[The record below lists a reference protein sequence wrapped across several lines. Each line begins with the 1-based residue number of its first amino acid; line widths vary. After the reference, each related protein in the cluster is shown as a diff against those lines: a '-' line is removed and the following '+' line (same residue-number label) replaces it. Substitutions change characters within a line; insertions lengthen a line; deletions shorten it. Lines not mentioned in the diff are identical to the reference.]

1 MDNKWSKL
9 NDSGA
14 SIDVTLSKLIMLYKK
29 LSTMLIFLTLFRL
42 LLKQISWE
50 SSMCYVS
57 LHSVITFSTGV
68 LNSKDESFSSISH
81 LAGIL
86 KCPICLE
93 LLFAPVVL
101 NCSHNFCQLC
111 IGIWKKEKN
120 TCPFCRVLIK
130 SGNRA
135 IALDQIICKVES
147 SINNRKFKSK
157 REEQRRK
164 YAQFMENRTRQVRNA
179 IPEPVVA
186 RDMIRREVIEF
197 EVVNG
202 ILSKVCLQFDNAPVV
217 INPEDTEFELFRNVF
232 NTNEEYERQ
241 ELL

>member
-1 MDNKWSKL
+1 
-9 NDSGA
+9 
-14 SIDVTLSKLIMLYKK
+14 
-29 LSTMLIFLTLFRL
+29 
-42 LLKQISWE
+42 
-50 SSMCYVS
+50 MCYVS
-57 LHSVITFSTGV
+57 LHSVIIFSRSV
-68 LNSKDESFSSISH
+68 VNSKDGSISCSILH

-101 NCSHNFCQLC
+101 NCSHTFCQLC

-135 IALDQIICKVES
+135 IALDQIICKVERE
-147 SINNRKFKSK
+147 INNREFNNK

-164 YAQFMENRTRQVRNA
+164 YSQFMKNHTKQVINV
-179 IPEPVVA
+179 IPEPIVA
-186 RDMIRREVIEF
+186 RDLIHREVIEF
-197 EVVNG
+197 QVANG
-202 ILSKVCLQFDNAPVV
+202 NLSQVRIQFDNAPVV

-232 NTNEEYERQ
+232 NANEEYEKQ